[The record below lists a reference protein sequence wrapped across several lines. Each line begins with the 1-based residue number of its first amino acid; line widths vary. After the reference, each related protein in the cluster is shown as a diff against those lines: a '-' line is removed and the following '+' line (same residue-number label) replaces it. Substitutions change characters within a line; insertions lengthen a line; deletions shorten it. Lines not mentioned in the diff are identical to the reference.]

1 MIIFLVFCE
10 MCVVLVAVT
19 FAQEHELRQIYIR
32 SSARVYEVYYT
43 KKRRHD
49 KEYLCTV
56 RCGVAI
62 RDEEVL
68 QIPLTESAD
77 SKPVKDLIERK
88 VADNG
93 NGRTSE
99 DDWVEVK
106 ASDDSLLNNEKQVT
120 NIFAQV
126 KSHLLMLMW

>member
-1 MIIFLVFCE
+1 MN
-10 MCVVLVAVT
+10 CVVFLVAVT
-19 FAQEHELRQIYIR
+19 FAQEHELRQVYIR

-56 RCGVAI
+56 RCGVAM

-68 QIPLTESAD
+68 QIPLTD
-77 SKPVKDLIERK
+77 SDASKSSIERK
-88 VADNG
+88 VKDNG

-106 ASDDSLLNNEKQVT
+106 AGDDSLLNNENDLLPMLQLGKQVT
-120 NIFAQV
+120 SFRGTRF
-126 KSHLLMLMW
+126 